1 MVYIAIRIE
10 RSTSPEWSCLRE
22 YRSSV
27 GLLVHSEWSKMK
39 SFDPAYLAFLKV
51 PSKAIRAINALGE
64 FRGKQA
70 LWTQAKPEVLE
81 HLLKVAI
88 IESTESSSRLE
99 QIVVGRHTLDRLLVK
114 NEAPAAE
121 NRSQAELAGYR
132 DALKL
137 IHESADAMPITEG
150 VVRQLH
156 RELMKY
162 TPSPGGGYKIGPNDI
177 VERAPDGRIIRVRF
191 ATVQPIQVPDYMT
204 SLHERFHAALGAG
217 DIEPLLLVPLY
228 VHDLLCIHPF
238 SDGNGRIA
246 RLMTVLLLRKLD
258 YQVGRYI
265 SLERIVEQSKST
277 YYESLNASDVGWHEG
292 THDSSAFIEYMFGV
306 TLSAYKELEES
317 TSLNFAKGAK
327 KIMVE
332 EAVAAMPST
341 FRHADIASKLPL
353 LKDKTIRASLQKLK
367 AEGKI
372 SSEGRGPAAYWRKV
386 A

>member
-1 MVYIAIRIE
+1 
-10 RSTSPEWSCLRE
+10 
-22 YRSSV
+22 
-27 GLLVHSEWSKMK
+27 MK
-39 SFDPAYLAFLKV
+39 SFEPAYLGSLRV
-51 PSKAIRAINALGE
+51 PPKAIRAINTLGE

-70 LWTQAKPEVLE
+70 LWAQAKREVFE
-81 HLLKVAI
+81 HLLRVAI
-88 IESTESSSRLE
+88 IESSESSSRLE
-99 QIVVGRHTLDRLLVK
+99 QIVVGHHTLDRLLVK

-137 IHESADAMPITEG
+137 IHENADAMPITDG

-162 TPSPGGGYKIGPNDI
+162 TPSPGGDYKLGPNDI
-177 VERAPDGRIIRVRF
+177 VEKTADGRIIRVRF
-191 ATVQPIQVPDYMT
+191 STVQPIQVADYMRA
-204 SLHERFHAALGAG
+204 LHERFRATLDAG
-217 DIEPLLLVPLY
+217 EIEPLLFVPLY

-246 RLMTVLLLRKLD
+246 RLMTVLLLHKLD
-258 YQVGRYI
+258 YHVGRYI
-265 SLERIVEQSKST
+265 SLERIIEESKST
-277 YYESLNASDVGWHEG
+277 YYASLNASDVGWHEG
-292 THDSSAFIEYMFGV
+292 NHDTSPFIEYLFGV
-306 TLSAYKELEES
+306 VLSAYKELEES

-332 EAVAAMPST
+332 EAVKEMPPT
-341 FRHADIASKLPL
+341 FRHADIAAKLPL

-367 AEGKI
+367 SQGKIVSEGK
-372 SSEGRGPAAYWRKV
+372 GPAAYWRKV